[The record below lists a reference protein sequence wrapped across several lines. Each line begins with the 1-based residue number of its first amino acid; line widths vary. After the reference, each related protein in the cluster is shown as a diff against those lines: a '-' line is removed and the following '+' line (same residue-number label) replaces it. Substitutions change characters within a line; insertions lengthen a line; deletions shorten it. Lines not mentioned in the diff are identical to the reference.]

1 VVLPCSSIV
10 ASSTVASSVVGRGS
24 SPTSTP
30 QPHGRFLLAPVSSA
44 VRDVLGTVLRS
55 TAGATPPG
63 DPELCP
69 ATCAR
74 RPVPVF
80 RRHGM
85 AHPRASGP
93 VRVVDVCGIRHLLPL
108 LFPEIRFFRA
118 QPGDHCSDGS
128 AARPADRTGET
139 GTPRPSLRRRV
150 DWRFD
155 WRVGPPDSRTSGCL
169 KSPAGQGK
177 PEAFTR
183 WSIESES
190 PEMLRTDLKRTGS

>member
-30 QPHGRFLLAPVSSA
+30 QPHGRSPCNLVQSPA
-44 VRDVLGTVLRS
+44 RDVLGAVLRS
-55 TAGATPPG
+55 PAGATPPG
-63 DPELCP
+63 DPELHT

-93 VRVVDVCGIRHLLPL
+93 VRVVDVCGARSNRGRLLVREPG
-108 LFPEIRFFRA
+108 IFRA
-118 QPGDHCSDGS
+118 PSCDHCSDGS
-128 AARPADRTGET
+128 AARPADRTGGT
-139 GTPRPSLRRRV
+139 GTPRPSLRR
-150 DWRFD
+150 RFD

>member
-93 VRVVDVCGIRHLLPL
+93 VRVVDVCGARSNRGRLLVREPG
-108 LFPEIRFFRA
+108 IFRA
-118 QPGDHCSDGS
+118 PSCDHCSDGS
-128 AARPADRTGET
+128 AARPADRTGGT
-139 GTPRPSLRRRV
+139 GTPRPSLRR
-150 DWRFD
+150 RFD